1 VLIDKNSYSSAEIF
15 AAAMQDGKAAKLFGS
30 TTSGKCLPSQ
40 FLKLK
45 SGFRLQTIFGDY
57 IRPNGKRIERLG
69 VKPDCPVTL
78 SAAELHSGIDNV
90 VEKARKYLQEKAKNI
105 K

>member
-1 VLIDKNSYSSAEIF
+1 
-15 AAAMQDGKAAKLFGS
+15 
-30 TTSGKCLPSQ
+30 
-40 FLKLK
+40 
-45 SGFRLQTIFGDY
+45 
-57 IRPNGKRIERLG
+57 
-69 VKPDCPVTL
+69 VTL